1 MAESTRTNSVLG
13 GKSKAKPK
21 SKSKSS
27 SKSKPK
33 AKKADSVHVKR
44 GASGGF
50 IATHHSK
57 AKADGST
64 DSQDHAVSDM
74 SQLQSHLQDAMGDQ
88 PPQQA
93 APAPT
98 TPDPSMGA
106 QAAGAGVAAAPPQ
119 STLGPGM

>member
-1 MAESTRTNSVLG
+1 MADSSRTKSVLG
-13 GKSKAKPK
+13 GKSKPKAK

-27 SKSKPK
+27 KSKKP
-33 AKKADSVHVKR
+33 DSVHVKR
-44 GASGGF
+44 AASGGF

-74 SQLQSHLQDAMGDQ
+74 AQLQAHLQDAMGDQ

-93 APAPT
+93 APPT
-98 TPDPSMGA
+98 SPDPGMAA
-106 QAAGAGVAAAPPQ
+106 QAAGANVQAAPPQ
-119 STLGPGM
+119 NALGPGM